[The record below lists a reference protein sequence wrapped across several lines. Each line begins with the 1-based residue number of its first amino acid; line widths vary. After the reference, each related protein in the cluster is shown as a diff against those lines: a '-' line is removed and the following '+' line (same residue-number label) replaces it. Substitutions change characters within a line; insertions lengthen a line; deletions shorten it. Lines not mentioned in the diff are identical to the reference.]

1 MFFGF
6 GRTSEN
12 EKFIQLTPF
21 VTISEMF
28 SEADNYKQF
37 IINILGNIIL
47 FIPFG
52 FLGIIFEKLK
62 KLKNLLPIFIIAISI
77 IELLQYITNKGFAD
91 IDDVIINTIG
101 VAIGFWIYNKVK
113 LTSSSKRNSKVI

>member
-113 LTSSSKRNSKVI
+113 LTSSSKRNSKAI

>member
-62 KLKNLLPIFIIAISI
+62 KLKNILPIFIIAISI

-113 LTSSSKRNSKVI
+113 LTSSSKRNSKAI

>member
-62 KLKNLLPIFIIAISI
+62 KLKNILPIFIIAISI

>member
-101 VAIGFWIYNKVK
+101 VAIGFWIYDKVK

>member
-77 IELLQYITNKGFAD
+77 IELLQYITNKVFAD